1 VRIGD
6 EARDALGRPG
16 RAQHASPFLQGTP
29 DPSAGAVKRRRALI
43 QHPLDRALGDAEIAR
58 AQTLIK
64 PADALLVRYLLLSLK
79 RRRLHR

>member
-1 VRIGD
+1 MRLATHLAVPA
-6 EARDALGRPG
+6 EPSMPAHSC
-16 RAQHASPFLQGTP
+16 RAPP